1 MKAISKYKLSVSV
14 VAAALALLSGFVC
27 SSASGSE
34 FKSGDDIEISK
45 LHQID
50 DDFYAFGEKLTIDGT
65 IKGDLFAFV
74 NKSAIRGHLEKSVN
88 IGSFEFT
95 HQGIIDGTLRI
106 FSQQSDIYGHIG
118 RSLMAFSQK
127 ITLNKGSMVER
138 DANIFAVDVELEGT
152 ILGLTRILADTVYIS
167 GIIDGDV
174 VIRAE
179 VINIVPP
186 AVIKGNLTY
195 TSENQAQID
204 TTSGVTIVGTTTW
217 NLPQEEGKE
226 DAGIS
231 LTSILIRISCMLAA
245 FIFALI
251 AFRVFRPYALESFY
265 QLKDRFAASFA
276 AGVLGLLILVFCL
289 LILIISALL
298 FLTGVILISSDIF
311 FLGSLLL
318 VIFTLLIPIT
328 SFTSVSGGVIFY
340 SGKIIV
346 AALIGYFLTRNLRS
360 RKNELSGS
368 SVLLGLVILLIF
380 FSIPYVGFYIYV
392 LTGIAG
398 AGAIFLGVKKC
409 NRLKSLEQPGSSPEP
424 PEVIPPT
431 GPKIDNTP

>member
-1 MKAISKYKLSVSV
+1 MTTTSKYKLSVSV
-14 VAAALALLSGFVC
+14 VAATLVMLCGFFHSTAL
-27 SSASGSE
+27 GSV

-50 DDFYAFGEKLTIDGT
+50 DDFYAFGQKLTIDGT

-74 NKSAIRGHLEKSVN
+74 NKSTIRGHLENSAN

-95 HQGIIDGTLRI
+95 HQGIIDGSLRL
-106 FSQQSDIYGHIG
+106 FTQQADIYGHIG

-127 ITLNKGSMVER
+127 ITLNKGSMVEK
-138 DANIFAVDVELEGT
+138 DVNILAVEAELEGT
-152 ILGLTRILADTVYIS
+152 ILGKTRIKADTVYIS

-174 VIRAE
+174 IIQANI
-179 VINIVPP
+179 INIVPP
-186 AVIKGNLTY
+186 AVIKGDLIY
-195 TSENQAQID
+195 TSENQALID
-204 TTSGVTIVGTTTW
+204 TVSGVTIVGATTW
-217 NLPQEEGKE
+217 NLPQKDEE

-231 LTSILIRISCMLAA
+231 LTSILIRISCMLAT
-245 FIFALI
+245 FIFAII
-251 AFRVFRPYALESFY
+251 AFRIFRPYALESFY
-265 QLKDRFAASFA
+265 QLKDRFATSFA
-276 AGVLGLLILVFCL
+276 AGVLGILILIFCL
-289 LILIISALL
+289 LILIISVGL
-298 FLTGVILISSDIF
+298 FLTGVILISNDIF

-346 AALIGYFLTRNLRS
+346 AALVGYFLTRNLRS

-368 SVLLGLVILLIF
+368 SLLLGLVILLIL
-380 FSIPYVGFYIYV
+380 FSIPYVGFYIY
-392 LTGIAG
+392 LLAGIAG

-409 NRLKSLEQPGSSPEP
+409 NRLKSLEQPGASPQP
-424 PEVIPPT
+424 PEVTSPAS
-431 GPKIDNTP
+431 PKTDNTP